1 MRKLLILT
9 LMVIFSLSIIS
20 FADMMAPKSID
31 AVMAEIRQE
40 QKLNSS
46 DQIDPAKVSHKML
59 EELGDSVMEAM
70 IGNSAMHD
78 QMDNNL
84 GGDGSS
90 TLTAFH
96 EKLGY
101 NYLSGYP
108 NGMMDLMTG
117 GMMGGGALAGNRI
130 GTVGNN
136 RFGMMGSFG
145 GGGMI
150 LGIFLFLVVVAVII
164 AFIVILSRNNKYRKM
179 GTYVETPL
187 EILNRRFASGELS
200 KEDYDNMKRNLN
212 T

>member
-1 MRKLLILT
+1 MRKLLIFT
-9 LMVIFSLSIIS
+9 LMVVFSFSVVS

-31 AVMAEIRQE
+31 AVMTEIRQE
-40 QKLNSS
+40 LKLNDS
-46 DQIDPAKVSHKML
+46 DKVDPAKVSPKML
-59 EELGDSVMEAM
+59 EDLGDSVMEAM

-101 NYLSGYP
+101 NYLAGYP

-117 GMMGGGALAGNRI
+117 GMMSGGAVAGNRI
-130 GTVGNN
+130 GTLGNN

-145 GGGMI
+145 WGGAIIGII
-150 LGIFLFLVVVAVII
+150 LCLAVIAVII
-164 AFIVILSRNNKYRKM
+164 AVIVILSRNNKYKKM

-187 EILNRRFASGELS
+187 EILNRRFASGEMS
-200 KEDYDNMKRNLN
+200 KEEYDNMKRNLN
-212 T
+212 A